1 MAPTLVFSCAMRP
14 LLCGRYDK
22 IQRVR
27 TMDLFTIPQKFPLC
41 GIVAPSQELAHRTM
55 RTPHIARDQG
65 GTGHMSVSDES
76 VDRTQEVS
84 ESGTLF
90 AQFQRADPAYS
101 PVPLW
106 WWSGERLDPAR
117 LRWQLERYVEGGVF
131 NLVVMNLAPTGPL
144 YGKHADDPPYMS
156 EAWWKIFRGV
166 CADAR
171 ELGVRIWFYDQ
182 IGFSGANFQGQVIG
196 SHPEFA
202 GVTIERISQIV
213 EGRASLDCPPNGHPL
228 HASVTALDAE
238 NIPLGPPVAVPISD
252 DAVLWVGTGRVRL
265 SLFYTAPRGF
275 DYFSPAACARL
286 LDTIHGE
293 FERRAGEYFGDV
305 IVGSFEDELPNLPRW
320 SATFAA
326 TFQSL
331 HGYDLIP
338 LLGSLWEE
346 NGGQER
352 TVRRDYHATRAV
364 LDEEAFFKPLFAWH
378 DRRGLL
384 CGVDQQGPAREGQPQ
399 ATVSIYADYLR
410 THRWYGAPGSDH
422 DGDSKL
428 HSSLA
433 HLYGRERVW
442 FEAFHS
448 SGWGGTI
455 EETFDWLIRWLRAG
469 ANLYDPHA
477 TYYSTRGGWFEWAPP
492 ATDWRQPYWT
502 HYRVFADAIA
512 RLCQLLSSG
521 RHLCDV
527 GVLFP
532 TTTVQSGVGLDGAVS
547 FEAERAQAAYL
558 ALVGRMHWSHQET
571 GLLDAL
577 GIDYD
582 VLDDDSLASGKVEHA
597 GVHIAGER
605 YRTIVLP
612 ACSTIARNVAIAL
625 TRFIEA
631 GGEVVA
637 LGALPDRLVESN
649 EDAGNII
656 ARLRGLLVESSLDD
670 LTGALN
676 ASIPLVASPVP
687 TLVRMVEAATVVFVP
702 AAFPGASLVSRDGTH
717 LVDFDRNRYPEVLT
731 ITVRDVEGP
740 PEIWDPFTGTRQTA
754 TEGSWRSVA
763 HGVDVDVPFG
773 DAPCAVLV
781 WDAPEATASSVDLGS
796 RERTLLELDE
806 TWEVELIPTLDNRW
820 GDFTFPSSTDPF
832 PVQRWAFEHRMDGQ
846 DIGWSDV
853 VATFASRA
861 WWTGPGHPQA
871 LIAGAAGA
879 EWRTADWSL
888 SRGIHKDPIHRSTL
902 GSSGHVPEEFMQ
914 FGQVS
919 AGRAVRMRTTLIVE
933 TSAPIEGW
941 LVVGAAAQKRIW
953 IDSAEIEVSREEN
966 ARYQSSAPVSL
977 LPGSHTLDLMLT
989 AETAG
994 VLRASF
1000 AVTTD
1005 MARFRRPERL
1015 TAAGDPIPE
1024 TTLRFESWVNTTS
1037 KVTSAAI
1044 QVGANAPCRIMV
1056 DDVEVG
1062 RQGGF
1067 MPYGDYTSTHPYDI
1081 AALLS
1086 PGDHLIAI
1094 EMDDIGRPASMLVD
1108 GVIVT
1113 ATGEQVV
1120 MTDASWTVTRDG
1132 MPTPLAIERRQVG
1145 DPAVSYLRQRPHP
1158 LPETRWLEG
1167 PAGDDGSVQAV
1178 IPAAVST
1185 SAIEWLR
1192 CIVPPGAVS
1201 VDLPLM
1207 GSASASLDGRTVG
1220 RVREARGEMWRLD
1233 LPEPGKVRRELS
1245 LRVETAPGYAGGAI
1259 LTGPARFQCGPGQM
1273 ETGDWQELGLEGYSG
1288 IVRYRQRVDLPAV
1301 PAGERIVLD
1310 LSDVRGTVNVV
1321 ANGRDVGTR
1330 VLAPYRFDLSDA
1342 VGEEM
1347 TVEIDVF
1354 VANTLGPYLDAISPT
1369 YHVYDGQTVS
1379 GVFGPV
1385 RMIATGTR

>member
-1 MAPTLVFSCAMRP
+1 MNVGNETV
-14 LLCGRYDK
+14 GRSPAVTED
-22 IQRVR
+22 
-27 TMDLFTIPQKFPLC
+27 DSLF
-41 GIVAPSQELAHRTM
+41 R
-55 RTPHIARDQG
+55 
-65 GTGHMSVSDES
+65 
-76 VDRTQEVS
+76 
-84 ESGTLF
+84 
-90 AQFQRADPAYS
+90 QFQRADPAYS

-106 WWSGERLDPAR
+106 WWSGEPLDPAR

-144 YGKHADDPPYMS
+144 YGKRADDPPYMS
-156 EAWWKIFRGV
+156 ERWWEIFRGV

-182 IGFSGANFQGQVIG
+182 IGFSGANIQGQLIG
-196 SHPEFA
+196 SRPEFA
-202 GVTIERISQIV
+202 GLTIERISQVV
-213 EGRASLDCPPNGHPL
+213 EGRASVDCPPNGHPL
-228 HASVTALDAE
+228 CASVTSLDAE
-238 NIPLGPPVAVPISD
+238 NNPLGPPVAVPISD

-275 DYFSPAACARL
+275 NYFDPAACASL

-305 IVGSFEDELPNLPRW
+305 IVGSFQDELPSLPRW
-320 SATFAA
+320 SSTFAA
-326 TFQSL
+326 TFRSQ

-338 LLGSLWEE
+338 LLDSLWEE
-346 NGGQER
+346 GGGRER

-364 LDEEAFFKPLFAWH
+364 LGETAFFKPLFAWH
-378 DRRGLL
+378 DSRGLL
-384 CGVDQQGPAREGQPQ
+384 GGVDQQGPAREGQPQ

-433 HLYGRERVW
+433 HLYGRECVW
-442 FEAFHS
+442 IEAFHS

-502 HYRVFADAIA
+502 HYRVFADAVA
-512 RLCQLLSSG
+512 RLCRLLSAG
-521 RHLCDV
+521 QHLCDV

-532 TTTVQSGVGLDGAVS
+532 TTTVQSGVGLDGVAS
-547 FEAERAQAAYL
+547 PEAERAQEAYL
-558 ALVGRMHWSHQET
+558 ALVGRMHWSHQGT

-582 VLDDDSLASGKVEHA
+582 VLDDDSLAGGTVEDTGFRIGA
-597 GVHIAGER
+597 ER

-612 ACSTIARNVAIAL
+612 ACATLERKVAIAL

-631 GGEVVA
+631 GGEVIA
-637 LGALPDRLVESN
+637 LGALPDRLSESREN
-649 EDAGNII
+649 AGEIV
-656 ARLRGLLVESSLDD
+656 ARLRELLVESSLDD
-670 LTGALN
+670 LTSALK
-676 ASIPLVASPVP
+676 ASTPLVASPVP
-687 TLVRMVEAATVVFVP
+687 TLVRKLDEATVVFVP
-702 AAFPGASLVSRDGTH
+702 AAFPGASRISREGTH
-717 LVDFDRNRYPEVLT
+717 LVDFDRSRYPDSLT
-731 ITVRDVEGP
+731 ITVRDVSGP
-740 PEIWDPFTGTRQTA
+740 PEIWDPFTGTRRQA
-754 TEGSWRSVA
+754 AEGSWRPVA
-763 HGVDVDVPFG
+763 HGVDVDVSFA

-781 WDAPEATASSVDLGS
+781 WGTSGTAASGGEPASHQ
-796 RERTLLELDE
+796 RTLFELDE
-806 TWEVELIPTLDNRW
+806 RWDVEVIPTLDNRW
-820 GDFTFPSSTDPF
+820 GDFTFPPSAEPF
-832 PVQRWAFEHRMDGQ
+832 PVQRWAFEHRRDGQ

-853 VATFASRA
+853 VATFAPRA

-888 SRGIHKDPIHRSTL
+888 SRGIHKDPVHRSTL
-902 GSSGHVPEEFMQ
+902 GSSGHVPEEFIH
-914 FGQVS
+914 FGQVA
-919 AGRAVRMRTTLIVE
+919 AGRAVRLRTTLIVE
-933 TSAPIEGW
+933 TSTPIEGW
-941 LVVGAAAQKRIW
+941 LVVGAAAEKRIW
-953 IDSAEIEVSREEN
+953 IDSAEIEISREEN
-966 ARYQSSAPVSL
+966 ARYQSSAPVRL

-989 AETAG
+989 AGSDG

-1000 AVTTD
+1000 AVTID
-1005 MARFRRPERL
+1005 MAGFRRPERL
-1015 TAAGDPIPE
+1015 MASGDPIPE
-1024 TTLRFESWVNTTS
+1024 TTLRFESWVNLAST
-1037 KVTSAAI
+1037 VMSAVI
-1044 QVGANAPCRIMV
+1044 QVGANAPCRILV

-1067 MPYGDYTSTHPYDI
+1067 LPYGDYTSTHPYDI

-1094 EMDDIGRPASMLVD
+1094 EMDDIGRLASILVD

-1113 ATGEQVV
+1113 GAGEQWV
-1120 MTDASWTVTRDG
+1120 MTDATWTVSRDG
-1132 MPTPLAIERRQVG
+1132 TATPLAIERRQVG
-1145 DPAVSYLRQRPHP
+1145 DPAISYLRQRPHP

-1167 PAGDDGSVQAV
+1167 PAGDNGSVQPV
-1178 IPAAVST
+1178 VPAAVST
-1185 SAIEWLR
+1185 TAIEWLR

-1207 GSASASLDGRTVG
+1207 GSVTASMEGRTLG
-1220 RVREARGEMWRLD
+1220 RIRDGKGEMWRFE
-1233 LPEPGKVRRELS
+1233 LPEPAKIRRELS
-1245 LRVETAPGYAGGAI
+1245 LRVETAPGYAGGAM
-1259 LTGPARFQCGPGQM
+1259 LVGPALFHCGPGQM

-1288 IVRYRQRVDLPAV
+1288 IVRYRQRVDLPTSE
-1301 PAGERIVLD
+1301 PGERFMLD
-1310 LSDVRGTVNVV
+1310 LGDVRGTVNVV
-1321 ANGRDVGTR
+1321 ANGRDAGTR
-1330 VLAPYRFDLSDA
+1330 VLAPYRFDLTNA
-1342 VGEEM
+1342 VGGEE

-1354 VANTLGPYLDAISPT
+1354 VANTLGPYLEAVSPT

-1379 GVFGPV
+1379 GLFGPV
-1385 RMIATGTR
+1385 RLLAIGTV